1 MIQGNLSTSVI
12 SAIPLCGIHFL
23 KVKKEREIRECRKI
37 MFRAR
42 FTLVNCEGQHE
53 NADNLCYNG
62 INLLFYRN
70 FLDIEKPFEYSDIFL
85 FSKPLYRS
93 RFNDEG

>member
-1 MIQGNLSTSVI
+1 MIFMTYSWD
-12 SAIPLCGIHFL
+12 IHGVL
-23 KVKKEREIRECRKI
+23 TEWCVHS
-37 MFRAR
+37 
-42 FTLVNCEGQHE
+42 EGQHE

-85 FSKPLYRS
+85 FSKPLYRL
-93 RFNDEG
+93 RFIDEG